1 MYDFRKINFGYADA
15 HTEGEDCPILLKEGY
30 LDISQVVNKA
40 INTSTFLFLGY
51 KGSGKSSLSEHLRL
65 TQDDIMVDQQGLK
78 DFPFKVFD
86 KILDNE
92 DRLLKYK
99 TIWRWLLCVKV
110 FCDLLE
116 DETSVTSVNDDV
128 QRSIEV
134 FTQSGIFPVINIS
147 SLIKK
152 TITKSIGIVVKQL
165 QLGHTQNEEDAA
177 VEIEMLTEYIKKLIC
192 SIREERTHVI
202 VIDELDDILSPNG
215 NQFYNIAALINE
227 VKDLNIFFSRFNVP
241 VKILVLCRTDMFE
254 RLPDPNINKIK
265 QDKSFTFSWYR
276 EGINNPNDSD
286 LIKLINLRTQLIY
299 PNIDDAF
306 AIFFP
311 PTYEKRPI
319 HSALLDFTRHTPRDF
334 VQLINYIQRHC
345 TSDKVDTTAIT
356 KGVKEYSTEYF
367 KHEIANEMAG
377 YIPMNHIEGVFS
389 VLSSMRSRDFTYQQF
404 IDKCYINNKLQGANF
419 EEILRVMYDCS
430 AIGHVYSYIKGVSR
444 VTFKYRNRTSS
455 FDSTDRI
462 LLHKGLW
469 KAMNVNY

>member
-1 MYDFRKINFGYADA
+1 M
-15 HTEGEDCPILLKEGY
+15 
-30 LDISQVVNKA
+30 Q
-40 INTSTFLFLGY
+40 
-51 KGSGKSSLSEHLRL
+51 
-65 TQDDIMVDQQGLK
+65 
-78 DFPFKVFD
+78 
-86 KILDNE
+86 
-92 DRLLKYK
+92 
-99 TIWRWLLCVKV
+99 LC
-110 FCDLLE
+110 
-116 DETSVTSVNDDV
+116 
-128 QRSIEV
+128 
-134 FTQSGIFPVINIS
+134 
-147 SLIKK
+147 
-152 TITKSIGIVVKQL
+152 
-165 QLGHTQNEEDAA
+165 HTQNEEDAA

-227 VKDLNIFFSRFNVP
+227 VKDLNIFFSRSNVP

-254 RLPDPNINKIK
+254 RFPDPNINKIK

-299 PNIDDAF
+299 SNIDDAF

-311 PTYEKRPI
+311 PTYGKRQI

-367 KHEIANEMAG
+367 KQEIANEMAG
-377 YIPMNHIEGVFS
+377 YIPIKHIEGVFS

-404 IDKCYINNKLQGANF
+404 IDKCYTNNKLQGANF
-419 EEILRVMYDCS
+419 KR
-430 AIGHVYSYIKGVSR
+430 SYV
-444 VTFKYRNRTSS
+444 
-455 FDSTDRI
+455 
-462 LLHKGLW
+462 
-469 KAMNVNY
+469 